1 MSARSPTKIA
11 CDGCK
16 IRKQPRGPQR
26 LRSTTQYL
34 IDQVQRGAAAQP
46 SQAPTHSWRPQ
57 VAENTHQFLA
67 SGPPSDRQPE
77 SLSFICQIPTNIVAY
92 PLYIYYV
99 RMYPVWPIV
108 DAKNVMSI
116 LQQDGDVDIE
126 TYALATAVAAAT
138 VSQLRL
144 DQTFWYGKPITADI
158 LAAESMRA
166 RRLSNHGSAVNLNN
180 VRTSFFLHIYHES
193 KHAGGS
199 ESLLFLR
206 EAISLA
212 QMMYLHRETA
222 YIGLPQR
229 EQQIRR
235 RVLWL
240 LFITERGVCILH
252 KLPAVIKTNIST
264 PELHLDGEPQVL
276 PAFLKLL
283 NLFRLF
289 EQSRMFDFIEDDKLG
304 MCPLPD
310 EARNLDQRTLKVL
323 HDGLQDGSTLMS
335 HISDVQK
342 ADLPFH
348 LTGLTH
354 RGFPLW
360 LQKNFWTSYPTYLK
374 LQLQPMGLAC

>member
-1 MSARSPTKIA
+1 
-11 CDGCK
+11 
-16 IRKQPRGPQR
+16 
-26 LRSTTQYL
+26 
-34 IDQVQRGAAAQP
+34 
-46 SQAPTHSWRPQ
+46 
-57 VAENTHQFLA
+57 
-67 SGPPSDRQPE
+67 
-77 SLSFICQIPTNIVAY
+77 
-92 PLYIYYV
+92 
-99 RMYPVWPIV
+99 MYPVWPIV

-144 DQTFWYGKPITADI
+144 DQTFCYGKPITADI

-166 RRLSNHGSAVNLNN
+166 RRLSKHGCAVNLNN

-240 LFITERGVCILH
+240 LFITER
-252 KLPAVIKTNIST
+252 
-264 PELHLDGEPQVL
+264 
-276 PAFLKLL
+276 
-283 NLFRLF
+283 
-289 EQSRMFDFIEDDKLG
+289 
-304 MCPLPD
+304 
-310 EARNLDQRTLKVL
+310 
-323 HDGLQDGSTLMS
+323 
-335 HISDVQK
+335 
-342 ADLPFH
+342 
-348 LTGLTH
+348 
-354 RGFPLW
+354 
-360 LQKNFWTSYPTYLK
+360 
-374 LQLQPMGLAC
+374 